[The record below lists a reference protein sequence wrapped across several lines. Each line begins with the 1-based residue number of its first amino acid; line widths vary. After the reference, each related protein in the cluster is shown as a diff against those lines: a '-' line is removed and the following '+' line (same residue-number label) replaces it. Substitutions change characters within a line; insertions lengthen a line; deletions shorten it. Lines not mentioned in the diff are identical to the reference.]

1 MGALADRVVVVTGAG
16 QGIGAAIADRF
27 GKEGGLVYACDI
39 TYPQVEVLSPGATH
53 LDVTNLPQWED
64 FAKSLEEQHGHVD
77 VLVNNAGSVGSYA
90 SLTDISVEDW
100 ESVINLNQTSV
111 FYGMRTMI
119 PLMARRKKSSIV
131 NISSIWGLVGA
142 HGVAAYQ
149 ASKGAVSTMT
159 RNGAC
164 SYASS
169 GIRVNS
175 IHPGLIWTPM
185 TEAQD
190 PEISHELVSKT
201 PMGRAGTPQEV
212 AALALFLASDES
224 SFITGAQI
232 PLDGGFTAV

>member
-1 MGALADRVVVVTGAG
+1 MGILADRVAIVTGAG
-16 QGIGAAIADRF
+16 QGIGAAIANRF
-27 GKEGGLVYACDI
+27 EQEGALVYACDI
-39 TYPQVEVLSPGATH
+39 TFPQGESVAPGPTY
-53 LDVTNLPQWED
+53 LDVTSLQKWENL
-64 FAKSLEEQHGHVD
+64 ASALEERHGHID
-77 VLVNNAGSVGSYA
+77 ILVNNAGAVGSYA
-90 SLTDISVEDW
+90 TITDISVDDW
-100 ESVINLNQTSV
+100 EAVIKLNQTSV

-119 PLMARRKKSSIV
+119 PLMSKRGSGSIV

-142 HGVAAYQ
+142 AGVAAYQ

-164 SYASS
+164 SYAVS

-190 PEISHELVSKT
+190 PAISDELVSKT
-201 PMGRAGTPQEV
+201 PLGRAGTPQEV

-224 SFITGAQI
+224 SYITGAQI

>member
-1 MGALADRVVVVTGAG
+1 MNMIADRVAVVTGAG

-27 GKEGGLVYACDI
+27 EKEGGLVYACDI
-39 TYPQVEVLSPGATH
+39 TFPQRVNSSPGATH
-53 LDVTNLPQWED
+53 LDVTNLGQWQELAA
-64 FAKSLEEQHGHVD
+64 FLKQRHGHVD
-77 VLVNNAGSVGSYA
+77 ILVNNAGSVGSYA
-90 SLTDISVEDW
+90 TITDVSLDDW
-100 ESVINLNQTSV
+100 DAVIKLNQTSV

-119 PLMARRKKSSIV
+119 PLMNERRSGSII
-131 NISSIWGLVGA
+131 NISSIWGLLGA
-142 HGVAAYQ
+142 NGVAAYQ
-149 ASKGAVSTMT
+149 ASKGAVSMMT

-190 PEISHELVSKT
+190 PEISNELVSKT
-201 PMGRAGTPQEV
+201 PLGRAGTPQEV

-224 SFITGAQI
+224 AFITGAQI
-232 PLDGGFTAV
+232 PVDGGFTAV